1 MCATKKT
8 KHNDKMQN
16 SGWYGISLGWS
27 ASLRRAYEN
36 KENKRKIRS
45 NKDVGRGKSEYH
57 DINWE
62 SGDKHGGSC
71 L

>member
-36 KENKRKIRS
+36 KEQQE
-45 NKDVGRGKSEYH
+45 KDTKQQRCRQRE
-57 DINWE
+57 E
-62 SGDKHGGSC
+62 
-71 L
+71 